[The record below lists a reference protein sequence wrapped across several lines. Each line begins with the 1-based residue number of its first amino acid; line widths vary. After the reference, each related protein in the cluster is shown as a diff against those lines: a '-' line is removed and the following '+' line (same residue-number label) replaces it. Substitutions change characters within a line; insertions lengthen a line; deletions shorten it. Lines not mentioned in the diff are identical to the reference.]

1 MFNLRCKVSH
11 LNGVQTKLKCKP
23 NVKRCKR
30 FVFPVRSHL
39 FHHNALKTKAIT
51 FFQADHILTRFVFP
65 PLYYRFTCCL
75 LIEKFLSSNSKVAFV
90 RLQTTN
96 ASFNYKNASSVF
108 INEACIY
115 KNRACIFSL
124 Q

>member
-39 FHHNALKTKAIT
+39 FQHNSLTTKAIT
-51 FFQADHILTRFVFP
+51 FFQIDHILTRFVFP
-65 PLYYRFTCCL
+65 PLHSVDGFQYIAQGLVLAHQC
-75 LIEKFLSSNSKVAFV
+75 I
-90 RLQTTN
+90 
-96 ASFNYKNASSVF
+96 ASGVES
-108 INEACIY
+108 
-115 KNRACIFSL
+115 
-124 Q
+124 

>member
-65 PLYYRFTCCL
+65 PLYSVHGIRVTDIPSTTKQADSSARWTTIFRAKL
-75 LIEKFLSSNSKVAFV
+75 LKKKV
-90 RLQTTN
+90 Q
-96 ASFNYKNASSVF
+96 
-108 INEACIY
+108 
-115 KNRACIFSL
+115 
-124 Q
+124 

>member
-65 PLYYRFTCCL
+65 PLCRQEIWSRKL
-75 LIEKFLSSNSKVAFV
+75 LKFEVVDDILC
-90 RLQTTN
+90 RQ
-96 ASFNYKNASSVF
+96 
-108 INEACIY
+108 
-115 KNRACIFSL
+115 
-124 Q
+124 

>member
-65 PLYYRFTCCL
+65 PLL
-75 LIEKFLSSNSKVAFV
+75 VLPMAFFYPP
-90 RLQTTN
+90 L
-96 ASFNYKNASSVF
+96 
-108 INEACIY
+108 
-115 KNRACIFSL
+115 
-124 Q
+124 

>member
-65 PLYYRFTCCL
+65 PLSFFGNYQGCL
-75 LIEKFLSSNSKVAFV
+75 TNGQPLFVTYSLIVKEI
-90 RLQTTN
+90 RQTLFPSPHHRNFPITN
-96 ASFNYKNASSVF
+96 RETLLYK
-108 INEACIY
+108 
-115 KNRACIFSL
+115 
-124 Q
+124 

>member
-65 PLYYRFTCCL
+65 PLICF
-75 LIEKFLSSNSKVAFV
+75 SSN
-90 RLQTTN
+90 
-96 ASFNYKNASSVF
+96 
-108 INEACIY
+108 
-115 KNRACIFSL
+115 IFSL
-124 Q
+124 QNYQLYINIIAFSELFCLYYPIKM